1 MPKPPLPSGARILY
15 LPRFWPL
22 KSNVEC
28 NHNPLLMLPRFY
40 APSLDPERAHVT
52 LPPDEAR
59 HLSRVLRLG
68 AGDEVA
74 VFDGRGR
81 EFRAVVEAAVRDT
94 ASLRLVE
101 PLPTPPQP
109 PVQIVLVQAI
119 LKGSSMDDAIR
130 DATMMGAET
139 IEPLLTAHTD
149 VKSSAVKRPETLD
162 RWNRIALASVKQSRR
177 ATLPEIH
184 APRSFEE
191 WISTPFA
198 GIRLIFVEPTAE
210 CEPKPLK
217 RLLDHDVPP
226 RAAVLIGPE
235 GGWASEEIEQAL
247 EAGAVAVSLGPLTL
261 RAESMPV
268 AALAALN
275 AVWATTD

>member
-1 MPKPPLPSGARILY
+1 
-15 LPRFWPL
+15 
-22 KSNVEC
+22 
-28 NHNPLLMLPRFY
+28 MLPRFY
-40 APSLDPERAHVT
+40 APSLDPESAHVT

-94 ASLRLVE
+94 AALRLLE
-101 PLPTPPQP
+101 ARPTPPQL

-130 DATMMGAET
+130 DATMMGAES

-149 VKSSAVKRPETLD
+149 VKASTVRRPETLE

-177 ATLPEIH
+177 ATLPRIYP
-184 APRSFEE
+184 ARTFEE
-191 WISTPFA
+191 WISTPSA
-198 GIRLIFVEPTAE
+198 GIRLIFVEPSAD
-210 CEPKPLK
+210 CEPQALK
-217 RLLDHDVPP
+217 RLLDHDVPA

-235 GGWASEEIEQAL
+235 GGWSAEEIARAL
-247 EAGAVAVSLGPLTL
+247 GAGALAVSLGPLTV

-275 AVWATTD
+275 TVWAAD